1 MNNFIVKIL
10 TLILIFTTL
19 TFSIEWE
26 GNQLLDR
33 ISFKIE
39 VIDQSSLVARGL
51 VCPSGSGQCPNN
63 KCCPL
68 NSVCA
73 RGGCCPRGTGQC
85 PNGSC
90 ALPNFNCCKDKG
102 ACPPGQV
109 CVPGGCCPNGFGRCI
124 DGSKK
129 CCPLAPSTEDTTI
142 VPPQGPGESPI
153 WKGLKSYR
161 GKTKT
166 SGNGKN
172 KKYYEWDFTHKD
184 IEVYDSN
191 GKHLG
196 SMDPVS
202 GDMIKP
208 PVKGRKIKI

>member
-1 MNNFIVKIL
+1 MNHFILKIL

-39 VIDQSSLVARGL
+39 AIDQSSLVARGL
-51 VCPSGSGQCPNN
+51 VCPYGSGQCPNN

-68 NSVCA
+68 NSFCA
-73 RGGCCPRGTGQC
+73 RGGCCPHGTGQC

-90 ALPNFNCCKDKG
+90 APPNFNCCKD
-102 ACPPGQV
+102 
-109 CVPGGCCPNGFGRCI
+109 
-124 DGSKK
+124 GSKK
-129 CCPLAPSTEDTTI
+129 YCPLAPSTEDTTI
-142 VPPQGPGESPI
+142 IPPQGPGESPI
-153 WKGLKSYR
+153 WKGLKTLSC
-161 GKTKT
+161 
-166 SGNGKN
+166 
-172 KKYYEWDFTHKD
+172 
-184 IEVYDSN
+184 N
-191 GKHLG
+191 GKHLR
-196 SMDPVS
+196 SKDPVS